1 MTNRQALTKKLAA
14 AQFVLFDLHL
24 YLDTHPGDIQ
34 TLSLYKKFES
44 RLLMLRHEYE
54 ENFGSITMLGA
65 HGVEWLKDPWP
76 WETDW
81 CD

>member
-1 MTNRQALTKKLAA
+1 MTNRQALMKKLAA

-44 RLLMLRHEYE
+44 RYLMLKREYE
-54 ENFGSITMLGA
+54 ENFGNITMLGA

-76 WETDW
+76 WETEW

>member
-1 MTNRQALTKKLAA
+1 MTKRQALMKNLAA
-14 AQFVLFDLHL
+14 AQFALFDLHL
-24 YLDTHPGDIQ
+24 YLDTHPGDLQ

-44 RLLMLRHEYE
+44 RVLTLRHEYE
-54 ENFGSITMLGA
+54 DKYGSISMLGA

-76 WETDW
+76 WDTEV